1 MVKRFSW
8 ASLVGLIAVFTIA
21 GASTAMSD
29 KSDARA
35 QVLGQRSALSRR
47 RSTRASPPTRRRP
60 TSSPT

>member
-1 MVKRFSW
+1 MVKRFLYY
-8 ASLVGLIAVFTIA
+8 LVGLIAVFTIA

-29 KSDARA
+29 KSDARGG
-35 QVLGQRSALSRR
+35 VRSDRRWSRR

>member
-1 MVKRFSW
+1 MVKRFLW

-35 QVLGQRSALSRR
+35 SPSGSDRR
-47 RSTRASPPTRRRP
+47 
-60 TSSPT
+60 